1 MTLNS
6 QLLRKN
12 YPPKL
17 SNKGIF

>member
-17 SNKGIF
+17 SSKSIF

>member
-17 SNKGIF
+17 FNKGIA